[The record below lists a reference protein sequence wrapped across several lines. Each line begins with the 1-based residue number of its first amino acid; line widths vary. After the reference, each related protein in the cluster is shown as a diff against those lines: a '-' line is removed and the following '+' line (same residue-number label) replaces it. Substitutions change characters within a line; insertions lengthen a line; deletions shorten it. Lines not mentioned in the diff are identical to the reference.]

1 MIELNKIYNEDCL
14 EGMKRI
20 PDGSVDLVVT
30 SPPYDKL
37 RDYNGIGKSWNH
49 TKFMSVANEIFRI
62 TKNGGVVVWNVN
74 DQTENG
80 SKTGTSFRQ
89 ALFFMEIGFNLNDV
103 MIWQKTNPLPQ
114 VRQPRYSACYE
125 FMFVFSKG
133 KPKTFNPIM
142 RKTKYG
148 GQEYHSTAKNIGG
161 ECGRRK
167 LDTIINNEA
176 VDYNIWQIAV
186 AQNKTGHPAVF
197 PIEIPIRHIRS
208 WSNENDIIL
217 DPFIGSGTTAI
228 ACIREK
234 RNFIGFEL
242 NPEYYEVCKKRII
255 NEEYNL
261 FK

>member
-1 MIELNKIYNEDCL
+1 MEIDKIYNCDCVD
-14 EGMKRI
+14 GMQQLDAESI
-20 PDGSVDLVVT
+20 DLVVT

-37 RDYNGIGKSWNH
+37 RNYNGIWKSWNH
-49 TKFMSVANEIFRI
+49 TKFMSVANELFRI
-62 TKNGGVVVWNVN
+62 TKDGGVVVWNVN
-74 DQTENG
+74 DQTEKG

-114 VRQPRYSACYE
+114 VRQQRYNACYE

-161 ECGRRK
+161 ENGRRN
-167 LDTIINNEA
+167 LDTIINNES

-186 AQNKTGHPAVF
+186 AQIKQ
-197 PIEIPIRHIRS
+197 
-208 WSNENDIIL
+208 DILLFSQYRYQSDIYVLGLTRMIL
-217 DPFIGSGTTAI
+217 FLTHLLVLVRLLSLLSRKSDTILEWNSIKSITI
-228 ACIREK
+228 LHVSE
-234 RNFIGFEL
+234 
-242 NPEYYEVCKKRII
+242 
-255 NEEYNL
+255 
-261 FK
+261 